1 MGLKPWLA
9 LLGMLNN
16 VAMQI
21 DNNPL
26 SCLLIDL
33 GITILILYITSVCIH
48 MNGWMMEIH
57 MNGWMMRFIWM
68 VGWWRFIWMVCWRV
82 DDATL

>member
-21 DNNPL
+21 ENNPL
-26 SCLLIDL
+26 SCLLNDL
-33 GITILILYITSVCIH
+33 GITILIL
-48 MNGWMMEIH
+48 
-57 MNGWMMRFIWM
+57 
-68 VGWWRFIWMVCWRV
+68 
-82 DDATL
+82 